1 MSETKKEANNSSP
14 VEAVVVCQTELI
26 KFREDIVKQVQD
38 IVSAQSNKN
47 DRAWFR
53 LNSDIDE
60 KLRVTLPKIL
70 NESMPN
76 DSREHIAAL
85 AMQAMISGK
94 YYSDFNG
101 TEVERC
107 DGVAANAVKYADA
120 LLKAL
125 NT

>member
-1 MSETKKEANNSSP
+1 MEKQEQKRDKASP
-14 VEAVVVCQTELI
+14 VEAVVMWQSELI

-38 IVSAQSNKN
+38 IVSAQSIKN
-47 DRAWFR
+47 DNAWFR

-76 DSREHIAAL
+76 NSREHIAAL

-107 DGVAANAVKYADA
+107 DGVAVNAVKYADA

-125 NT
+125 YV